1 MTFKEFNKWCNERAC
16 DGCWGFVTAA
26 SCIAI
31 VDELNKVPFWKRE
44 KIWKR
49 DYENSIVNNVVIPIN
64 NKMKE
69 VLEND

>member
-31 VDELNKVPFWKRE
+31 VDELNKVPFFL
-44 KIWKR
+44 
-49 DYENSIVNNVVIPIN
+49 S
-64 NKMKE
+64 
-69 VLEND
+69 